1 MENVARMLVG
11 VGRGRSQ
18 CAELVMV
25 SYTNICPHVGRHFVV
40 KLLLTCQFIFLFF
53 LFETSLHPN
62 GYSLASAGLDGVVRL
77 WDIRKFDDSQR
88 RSSKSSK
95 TPKEI
100 ASLSCGYSISS
111 SYFSPSGHA
120 LLTTSFADRIDL
132 MDNFHLMTS
141 TNTTTSKPAKN
152 KFTKSIPHNNQTG
165 RWLSTFMASWHDTED
180 VFVVGSLSKPRCIEV
195 FNGKGKLMRAIQ
207 GEALSSVMSRCAFH
221 ASSQE
226 LIVIGGNSSGR
237 VAVIK

>member
-1 MENVARMLVG
+1 VRYYF
-11 VGRGRSQ
+11 
-18 CAELVMV
+18 C
-25 SYTNICPHVGRHFVV
+25 
-40 KLLLTCQFIFLFF
+40 LLSSFQN
-53 LFETSLHPN
+53 SLHSN

-77 WDIRKFDDSQR
+77 WDIRKFDDSRR
-88 RSSKSSK
+88 RSSKSNNK
-95 TPKEI
+95 APKEI

-132 MDNFHLMTS
+132 MDNFHLMA
-141 TNTTTSKPAKN
+141 TTTSSKTPKN

-180 VFVVGSLSKPRCIEV
+180 IFVVGSLSKPRCVEV
-195 FNGKGKLMRAIQ
+195 FDAKGKLMQAIQ
-207 GEALSSVMSRCAFH
+207 GNALSSVMSRCAFH
-221 ASSQE
+221 PSSQE